1 MNRYL
6 YFKCLK
12 RKSLDFE
19 KVGSSIKS
27 IRILRKN
34 APFFIPQTFIIYK
47 ASILLSRLPCHAPL
61 YIEFFG
67 IFPAPLLCHVI
78 VLVITKYIQSP
89 VSPSSYLSFR
99 LKLMFCGLLGTI
111 HGCVSGLV
119 FTHMHKCSL
128 LLSISPCHSH
138 IPSGKF
144 TMHHICH
151 PGSIP
156 CIMISITT
164 FFTSVKLHWV
174 GFEPMTFPS
183 KGQAANHLTT
193 GVLMKVELLS

>member
-99 LKLMFCGLLGTI
+99 LKLMFCGLLGMLGTI
-111 HGCVSGLV
+111 HACSWVYCHAIATFLVAGLPCTTLAIQHLFHVS
-119 FTHMHKCSL
+119 C
-128 LLSISPCHSH
+128 
-138 IPSGKF
+138 
-144 TMHHICH
+144 
-151 PGSIP
+151 
-156 CIMISITT
+156 MISITT